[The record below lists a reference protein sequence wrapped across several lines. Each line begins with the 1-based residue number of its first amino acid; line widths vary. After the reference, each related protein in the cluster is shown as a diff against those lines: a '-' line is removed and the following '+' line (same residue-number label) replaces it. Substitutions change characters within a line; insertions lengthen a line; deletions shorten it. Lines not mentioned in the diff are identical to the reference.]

1 MAWKEKQRN
10 KPPAGFHGR
19 ATYIHPP
26 IASCMV
32 PLILPNCQDSW
43 ISFAFISYPQDTKCC
58 QPAAVCSVSHLL
70 FLFYLPLCL
79 SLSLCLSPWKKKKKK
94 TPGRCGRKRDRWQ
107 GWQEKLFGRRRWK
120 SKDVKNRMNP
130 ANVHTHTLIHT
141 VYFLLFY
148 MLCVRDIN
156 YNYVDVYTHIHT
168 HTPSAHALYNKSLW
182 CFGLEADRHAGEC
195 GSLYHHDDGDVIE
208 RLCFMSDPCAVGLP
222 VLCRFTLLYC
232 MLCNYYTQS
241 TEADLNM

>member
-79 SLSLCLSPWKKKKKK
+79 SLSLCVSPWKKKKKHQAGVAGK
-94 TPGRCGRKRDRWQ
+94 ETDGKDDRRNFLEGGDENQKMWRT
-107 GWQEKLFGRRRWK
+107 GWIQQTCKHIPLYILF
-120 SKDVKNRMNP
+120 
-130 ANVHTHTLIHT
+130 T
-141 VYFLLFY
+141 FY
-148 MLCVRDIN
+148 
-156 YNYVDVYTHIHT
+156 
-168 HTPSAHALYNKSLW
+168 
-182 CFGLEADRHAGEC
+182 CF
-195 GSLYHHDDGDVIE
+195 I
-208 RLCFMSDPCAVGLP
+208 CFVSG
-222 VLCRFTLLYC
+222 T
-232 MLCNYYTQS
+232 
-241 TEADLNM
+241 

>member
-79 SLSLCLSPWKKKKKK
+79 SLFLCVSPWKKKKK
-94 TPGRCGRKRDRWQ
+94 TTRQ
-107 GWQEKLFGRRRWK
+107 VWQEKRQMARMTGETFWK
-120 SKDVKNRMNP
+120 EEMKIKRCEEQDESSKR
-130 ANVHTHTLIHT
+130 AHTYPYTYCLLST
-141 VYFLLFY
+141 VLYA
-148 MLCVRDIN
+148 LCQGHKLQLCRC
-156 YNYVDVYTHIHT
+156 IHT
-168 HTPSAHALYNKSLW
+168 HTHTHTQ
-182 CFGLEADRHAGEC
+182 CT
-195 GSLYHHDDGDVIE
+195 
-208 RLCFMSDPCAVGLP
+208 RLV
-222 VLCRFTLLYC
+222 
-232 MLCNYYTQS
+232 
-241 TEADLNM
+241 

>member
-1 MAWKEKQRN
+1 ML
-10 KPPAGFHGR
+10 P
-19 ATYIHPP
+19 
-26 IASCMV
+26 ASCSLLCF
-32 PLILPNCQDSW
+32 PSSLPFLSPSL
-43 ISFAFISYPQDTKCC
+43 SF
-58 QPAAVCSVSHLL
+58 
-70 FLFYLPLCL
+70 
-79 SLSLCLSPWKKKKKK
+79 SLSLCFSLEKKNKN
-94 TPGRCGRKRDRWQ
+94 TRQ
-107 GWQEKLFGRRRWK
+107 VWQEKRQMARMTGETFWK
-120 SKDVKNRMNP
+120 EEVKIKRCEEQDESSKR
-130 ANVHTHTLIHT
+130 AHTHTLIHT

-195 GSLYHHDDGDVIE
+195 DSLYHHDDGDVIE